1 MAAPVGG
8 LVAGAASVVC
18 MASMG
23 AMVAASTAGAT
34 VATAG
39 MAGMGAAAACTP
51 PLPAL
56 TRALRAVGLGAL
68 THVPNA
74 VLHPLLL
81 VLLLVASGAVLW
93 RARGA
98 RTTSAVVF
106 ALIIAAA
113 AAGLDASIYVA
124 VSEAGYG
131 VALAIL
137 VLASLLSAWHVRRG
151 GGVRTAWAVRCLACP
166 TCG

>member
-1 MAAPVGG
+1 
-8 LVAGAASVVC
+8 
-18 MASMG
+18 MG
-23 AMVAASTAGAT
+23 AASTAGAT
-34 VATAG
+34 VG

-51 PLPAL
+51 HLPAL
-56 TRALRAVGLGAL
+56 TRAQRAVGLGAL

-74 VLHPLLL
+74 VPHPLLL
-81 VLLLVASGAVLW
+81 VLLLVASGAALW

-98 RTTSAVVF
+98 RTTSAVVL

-151 GGVRTAWAVRCLACP
+151 GVVRTA
-166 TCG
+166 

>member
-1 MAAPVGG
+1 MAAPVGGLRMAAPVGG

-23 AMVAASTAGAT
+23 AMIAASPAGAT
-34 VATAG
+34 VG
-39 MAGMGAAAACTP
+39 MAGMGTAAACTP
-51 PLPAL
+51 PLPAF

-68 THVPNA
+68 THGPNA

-81 VLLLVASGAVLW
+81 VLLLVASGAALW
-93 RARGA
+93 RARSA
-98 RTTSAVVF
+98 RTMSAVVL

-131 VALAIL
+131 IALAIL

-151 GGVRTAWAVRCLACP
+151 GGVRTA
-166 TCG
+166 